1 MIKHVL
7 LLSTLML
14 TLPAMAVNKETVDD
28 FIQCPTV
35 KRMSIM
41 TMSNAFDFG
50 KTAAIDVS
58 FSSVSKFPD
67 SRVITSKVVT
77 KYGDMVCDMEWETPV
92 MGCFSELSYLS
103 CSTAQQREEDRQ
115 RKEILRKS
123 LESFRE
129 GFDAAQAQSTTTMT
143 HP

>member
-14 TLPAMAVNKETVDD
+14 ALPAMATKKEKVDD

-58 FSSVSKFPD
+58 FLSVSKLPD
-67 SRVITSKVVT
+67 SNLIKSKVVT
-77 KYGDMVCDMEWETPV
+77 KYGDMVCDMDWETPV

-103 CSTAQQREEDRQ
+103 CRTAQQREEDRQ
-115 RKEILRKS
+115 RKELLRKS
-123 LESFRE
+123 LKSFRD
-129 GFDAAQAQSTTTMT
+129 GFDAAAAKTTMT
-143 HP
+143 QP